1 MGSGMGIRDSC
12 PPLKSGATL
21 IVKCRVTS
29 LCVSV
34 YRRSRFGSG
43 VVLCVSRK
51 KTEHRFG
58 SNFRSRISGKDA
70 VGFRVFTRFL
80 DPRVGVVARH
90 VSPRNLRPDD
100 DPTDAVAPRRYPRSK
115 PVAKALAVAVP

>member
-1 MGSGMGIRDSC
+1 
-12 PPLKSGATL
+12 
-21 IVKCRVTS
+21 
-29 LCVSV
+29 
-34 YRRSRFGSG
+34 
-43 VVLCVSRK
+43 
-51 KTEHRFG
+51 
-58 SNFRSRISGKDA
+58 
-70 VGFRVFTRFL
+70 VFTRFL